1 MNIIFYFVWVLITNC
16 LFLFKNKRMKYRN
29 TVQLFVYF
37 NVIKQHIK
45 GLYSLPLLIKMAEN
59 EAKFLSVPDAY
70 VWTWT

>member
-1 MNIIFYFVWVLITNC
+1 MNIIFHFVWVLITNC
-16 LFLFKNKRMKYRN
+16 LFLFKNKRKKYRN

>member
-1 MNIIFYFVWVLITNC
+1 MNIIFYFVLVLIKNC

-29 TVQLFVYF
+29 MVQLFVYF
-37 NVIKQHIK
+37 NVIKQYIK